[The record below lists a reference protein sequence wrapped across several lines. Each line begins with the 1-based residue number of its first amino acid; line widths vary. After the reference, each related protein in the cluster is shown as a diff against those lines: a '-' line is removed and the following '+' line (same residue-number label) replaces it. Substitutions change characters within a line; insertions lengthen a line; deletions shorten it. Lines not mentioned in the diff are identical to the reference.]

1 MEASKDTIAAIA
13 TPMGRGGIGIVRISG
28 PAAHQI
34 LERVFIPRG
43 GAKAMEPRRLAYG
56 EVYDHEHQVAL
67 DQAMAVFMPAPHSF
81 TTEDVVELQCHG
93 GPQVMHAVLDL
104 TLREGARLATPGEF
118 TLRAFLNGRIDLAQ
132 AEAVCDLIEAKTPRA
147 ASLAARQLAGVL
159 SKQVLSIE
167 EGLLHVLSLIT
178 VAVDFP
184 EDADAPSNGELIQL
198 LDQQRLRIVFEIRGE
213 GTDWLARREEG
224 DQLDVLGPLGHG
236 FAMEP
241 DKRYLLVGGGIGV
254 PPMYGLARRLL
265 AAGKTPIAILGF
277 NAAQERFYE
286 EEFRALG
293 VQTVVTT
300 ADGSYG
306 VRGFVTDAL
315 PEVYDTF
322 CACGPLPMLRALCRA
337 ADKPG
342 FLSLEARM
350 GCGFGACMGC
360 TIETLNGPKRV
371 CREGPVF
378 RKEELLW

>member
-56 EVYDHEHQVAL
+56 EIYDREHQAAL

-198 LDQQRLRIVFEIRGE
+198 LDQQRLRIDELLHGAE
-213 GTDWLARREEG
+213 
-224 DQLDVLGPLGHG
+224 LG
-236 FAMEP
+236 
-241 DKRYLLVGGGIGV
+241 
-254 PPMYGLARRLL
+254 
-265 AAGKTPIAILGF
+265 
-277 NAAQERFYE
+277 
-286 EEFRALG
+286 
-293 VQTVVTT
+293 
-300 ADGSYG
+300 
-306 VRGFVTDAL
+306 
-315 PEVYDTF
+315 
-322 CACGPLPMLRALCRA
+322 
-337 ADKPG
+337 
-342 FLSLEARM
+342 LS
-350 GCGFGACMGC
+350 
-360 TIETLNGPKRV
+360 
-371 CREGPVF
+371 CREGV
-378 RKEELLW
+378 RTALLGAVNAGKSKR